1 MFVPQATHF
10 ISTLRIAR
18 GGCFHCS
25 FRTAAFDVARR
36 MAVVTRMFPAAPIGD
51 RRDWG
56 SIESVGWVE
65 RWFVCVTVT
74 SRAKGR
80 LDSFCR
86 FNDF

>member
-1 MFVPQATHF
+1 M
-10 ISTLRIAR
+10 
-18 GGCFHCS
+18 
-25 FRTAAFDVARR
+25 ARR
-36 MAVVTRMFPAAPIGD
+36 MAVVTRMFPAAPIED